1 MKNIPKEKL
10 VAVLKILY
18 KLWKRE
24 HDSDSDWP
32 SKHYIEWEAGVPY
45 KFFKKYSKQ
54 LGLGNQPDDYYY
66 WMNALEEN
74 EDNLDNDTLTVDNVI
89 IPKYYTFDVET
100 YEDRVEQVHVT
111 YEGQVEGYFKEDQ
124 LYRSFY
130 ELGQGEVFDFYDFSE
145 TDRDYGDGEGN
156 GIELRSI
163 TMVSDVIPE
172 SNKKRKKIMEVSK
185 LDSFINSLNESETRF
200 LIEKLQ
206 KKLL

>member
-1 MKNIPKEKL
+1 MKEIPKEKL

-24 HDSDSDWP
+24 HDTDSDWP

-45 KFFKKYSKQ
+45 NFFKKYSKQ
-54 LGLGNQPDDYYY
+54 LGLGNDADDYYY

-89 IPKYYTFDVET
+89 VPKYYTFDVET
-100 YEDRVEQVHVT
+100 YENRLEQVHVV
-111 YEGQVEGYFKEDQ
+111 YEGQVEGYFNEDQ
-124 LYRSFY
+124 LNRSFY
-130 ELGQGEVFDFYDFSE
+130 ELGNGEVFDYYDFNE
-145 TDRDYGDGEGN
+145 IDRDYGDGEGM
-156 GIELRSI
+156 GIELKRI
-163 TMVSDVIPE
+163 NMVSDVIPE
-172 SNKKRKKIMEVSK
+172 SKKRKKIMEGSK

>member
-10 VAVLKILY
+10 VQGLKILY
-18 KLWKRE
+18 KLWNR
-24 HDSDSDWP
+24 DYDTDSDWP
-32 SKHYIEWEAGVPY
+32 SRHNIEWKSGVPY
-45 KFFKKYSKQ
+45 NFFKKYSKQ
-54 LGLGNQPDDYYY
+54 LGLGNDADDYYY

-74 EDNLDNDTLTVDNVI
+74 EDNLDNETLTVDNVI
-89 IPKYYTFDVET
+89 VPKYYTFDVET

-111 YEGQVEGYFKEDQ
+111 YEGQVEGYFNEDQ
-124 LYRSFY
+124 LNRSFY
-130 ELGQGEVFDFYDFSE
+130 ELGQGEVFDYYDFSE

-156 GIELRSI
+156 GIELKNI

-172 SNKKRKKIMEVSK
+172 SNKKRKVMKESK
-185 LDSFINSLNESETRF
+185 LDSFIDSLNESETKF

>member
-1 MKNIPKEKL
+1 MKKIPKEKL
-10 VAVLKILY
+10 VQALKILY

-24 HDSDSDWP
+24 HDTDSDWP
-32 SKHYIEWEAGVPY
+32 SKHYIEWKDGVPY
-45 KFFKKYSKQ
+45 NFFKKYSKQ
-54 LGLGNQPDDYYY
+54 LGLGNEADDYYY

-89 IPKYYTFDVET
+89 VPKYYTFDVET
-100 YEDRVEQVHVT
+100 YEDRVEQVHVI

-124 LYRSFY
+124 LDRSFY
-130 ELGQGEVFDFYDFSE
+130 ELGQGEVFDYYDFSE

-163 TMVSDVIPE
+163 TMVSDVIQE
-172 SNKKRKKIMEVSK
+172 SNKKRKVMKEYK
-185 LDSFINSLNESETRF
+185 LDSFIDSLNESETKF

>member
-1 MKNIPKEKL
+1 MD
-10 VAVLKILY
+10 ILNAFTHS
-18 KLWKRE
+18 L
-24 HDSDSDWP
+24 
-32 SKHYIEWEAGVPY
+32 

-54 LGLGNQPDDYYY
+54 LGLGNEADDYYY

-74 EDNLDNDTLTVDNVI
+74 EDNLDNETLTVDNVI
-89 IPKYYTFDVET
+89 VPKYYTFDVET

-111 YEGQVEGYFKEDQ
+111 YEGQVEGYFTEDQ
-124 LYRSFY
+124 LYKSFY
-130 ELGQGEVFDFYDFSE
+130 EMGRGEVFDYYDFSE
-145 TDRDYGDGEGN
+145 VDRYYGDGEGN
-156 GIELRSI
+156 GVELKKI

-172 SNKKRKKIMEVSK
+172 SNKKRKKIMEGSK